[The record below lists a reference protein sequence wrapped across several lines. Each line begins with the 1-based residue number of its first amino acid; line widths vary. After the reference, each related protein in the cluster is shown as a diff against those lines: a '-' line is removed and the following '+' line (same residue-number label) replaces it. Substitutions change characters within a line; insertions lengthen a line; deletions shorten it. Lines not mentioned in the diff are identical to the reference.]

1 MITRAA
7 PDGAIRYATCHV
19 EYAKAGPSG
28 RRRAVMSTPKID
40 RMGDILDPMGCDYS
54 EFQKNPVMLYEH
66 RHDEPVGIWLEVE
79 ATTTEIS
86 GVPVFHPAELNPF
99 GHRIGRLYETGW
111 LKTFSVGFIPLEWE
125 PMPSGGGWFIKKW
138 KLLECSAVTI
148 PANSDA
154 IMKGGDPA
162 KMRPVFAEKH
172 AFATPESRLSGRNL
186 DGIRKWIAPA
196 TELRVESKAMTIQD
210 LIKDPVALA
219 ELRKALGSIKDEQ
232 PAPQSG
238 GDAPPA
244 GDEADTDDD
253 LLAVA
258 LAETEAVESEA
269 LAAEI
274 EDEAGN

>member
-1 MITRAA
+1 MNINEK
-7 PDGAIRYATCHV
+7 RYATFHC
-19 EYAKAGPSG
+19 EIKAG
-28 RRRAVMSTPKID
+28 RAVMSSPKID
-40 RMGDILDPMGCDYS
+40 RVGDSIIQAGWDLAD
-54 EFQKNPVMLYEH
+54 FQANPVMLYEH
-66 RHDEPVGIWLEVE
+66 RHDEPVGVWQDVKIEGGNL
-79 ATTTEIS
+79 TGT
-86 GVPVFHPAELNPF
+86 PVFHPADLNPF
-99 GHRIGRLYETGW
+99 ADRLGKMYSGGW
-111 LKTFSVGFIPLEWE
+111 LKAFSVGFIPTEWE
-125 PMPSGGGWFIKKW
+125 PMPDGRGYTIKQA

-258 LAETEAVESEA
+258 LAETEAVEAEA